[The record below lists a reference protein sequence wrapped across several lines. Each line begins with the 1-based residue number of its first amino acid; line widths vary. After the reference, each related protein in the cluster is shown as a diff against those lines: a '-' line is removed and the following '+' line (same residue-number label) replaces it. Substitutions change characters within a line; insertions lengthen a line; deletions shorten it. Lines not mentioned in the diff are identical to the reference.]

1 MEEVFKPL
9 NNLIPEIVSLTNMVE
24 SFDYVVNHLAYERQ
38 KELYR
43 PKCKK
48 LVESLTREIADGS
61 FRI

>member
-38 KELYR
+38 K
-43 PKCKK
+43 
-48 LVESLTREIADGS
+48 
-61 FRI
+61 